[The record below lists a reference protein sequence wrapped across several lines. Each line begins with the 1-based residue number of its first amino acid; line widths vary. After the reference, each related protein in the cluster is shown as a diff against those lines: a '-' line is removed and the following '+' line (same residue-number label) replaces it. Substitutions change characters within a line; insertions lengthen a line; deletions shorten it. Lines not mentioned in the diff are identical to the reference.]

1 MSFASGKTGE
11 YVFAKCENTIS
22 SLSTLHFIVI
32 RGASMKINIMCVVLI
47 LSLCCAGAYARPQKR
62 NSGAENYSNSG
73 KSNVVKQKQKRYE
86 TADLSRVEDYYF
98 AGKLERAELLLNEIL
113 LTHPDNTEALE
124 LKNKILIIKERLF
137 VFKRDTAEDYL
148 VESERSLRDGNYY
161 EGLLYYKRAVDL
173 MPEIYDAQR
182 YNMIIGELNAQALR
196 FRGSD
201 RKAFLLSV
209 ESFQDGNFKK
219 AKMLIDDLALRYENM
234 TDYRGMVD
242 FYQIEYTN
250 KNRMQSYFKEAL
262 QNFKKGRYENA
273 RNALNYAI
281 AINPK
286 DLDIALLSEQINLE
300 LQ

>member
-1 MSFASGKTGE
+1 
-11 YVFAKCENTIS
+11 
-22 SLSTLHFIVI
+22 
-32 RGASMKINIMCVVLI
+32 MKINIICALLI
-47 LSLCCAGAYARPQKR
+47 LSFCCVGAYARPQKR
-62 NSGAENYSNSG
+62 GSSDTEEYTPVADNSN
-73 KSNVVKQKQKRYE
+73 KSSSKREKIKKYN
-86 TADLSRVEDYYF
+86 TADLSKVEDYYF
-98 AGKLERAELLLNEIL
+98 AGKLEKAELMLNEIL
-113 LTHPDNTEALE
+113 LIYPDNTEALE

-182 YNMIIGELNAQALR
+182 YNTIIGELNAQALR

-201 RKAFLLSV
+201 RKEFLLSV
-209 ESFQDGNFKK
+209 ESFQDGKFKK
-219 AKMLIDDLALRYENM
+219 ARGLIEDLSQRYENM
-234 TDYRGMVD
+234 ADYRGVVY
-242 FYQIEYTN
+242 FYQIESTN
-250 KNRMQSYFKEAL
+250 KERTKNYFKEAL
-262 QNFKKGRYENA
+262 RNFKKGRYENA
-273 RNALNYAI
+273 RSSLNFAM